1 MWQEPGLPGLP
12 IGLLIKEQVRPPV
25 LPLSSCLA
33 LSSPP
38 MASLAVNHG
47 QIPICQPLTAALNG
61 SVKREN
67 NGQEALVGGYV
78 RISGSRRGGTEPKSW
93 LHGAHLGLLS
103 PIVDGQPA
111 GSTPDDAD

>member
-1 MWQEPGLPGLP
+1 
-12 IGLLIKEQVRPPV
+12 
-25 LPLSSCLA
+25 
-33 LSSPP
+33 

-47 QIPICQPLTAALNG
+47 QIPIFQPLTAALNG

-67 NGQEALVGGYV
+67 NGQLLWWAAMSGFLAAEEAAPSPRVG
-78 RISGSRRGGTEPKSW
+78 SS
-93 LHGAHLGLLS
+93 AHLGLLS